1 MAKSKKATWIILL
14 AMLGYGCLLLG
25 AATSVRAAEC
35 KKTSDADDIKNVK
48 GTGKACTEKEAMQAA
63 FDNLGDEQCTGKSD
77 PKCPPEGSCA
87 KGTCGKTATEHA
99 HYKHSC
105 ANVRMENCENNS
117 GKECTVSG
125 DFHCGCRCK

>member
-63 FDNLGDEQCTGKSD
+63 FDNLGDRATCAVRTLRVLNPGSTCKSRQTLCIMS
-77 PKCPPEGSCA
+77 PAPESNMTA
-87 KGTCGKTATEHA
+87 KPTSTATKMPSA
-99 HYKHSC
+99 
-105 ANVRMENCENNS
+105 
-117 GKECTVSG
+117 
-125 DFHCGCRCK
+125 